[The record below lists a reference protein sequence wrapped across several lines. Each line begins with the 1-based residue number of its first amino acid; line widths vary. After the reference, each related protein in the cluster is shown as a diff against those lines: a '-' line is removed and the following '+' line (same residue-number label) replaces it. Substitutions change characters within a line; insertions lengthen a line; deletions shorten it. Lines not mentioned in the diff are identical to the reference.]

1 MSARK
6 RPTPASPGDLTARQI
21 REFHALGERVRAR
34 AEVEGSVVL
43 RAARLV
49 AIEEGISYDRAR
61 KAARFAGQRDEA
73 GLAKLDA
80 ICAIRPITVNHVR
93 RVLKLKPAAQDRWLR
108 RAARSGWQA
117 HRLAGEVRRD
127 AGGEARAGGPSIRVP
142 EDPFELI
149 EQVIDATAPWLKKYD
164 ASWTV
169 EGIWPAAADVEGD
182 RTDLARRVGEA
193 RRMLKHVAVCATEL
207 EARLGR
213 LERSLKR
220 KIARSD

>member
-1 MSARK
+1 MSARR
-6 RPTPASPGDLTARQI
+6 RPTPASPGDLAARQI
-21 REFHALGERVRAR
+21 REFHALGERFRAR

-49 AIEEGISYDRAR
+49 AIEEGMSYDRAR

-73 GLAKLDA
+73 GLAKLD
-80 ICAIRPITVNHVR
+80 AIRPITVNHVR

-108 RAARSGWQA
+108 RAARSGWRA
-117 HRLAGEVRRD
+117 HRLAREVRRASGEE
-127 AGGEARAGGPSIRVP
+127 AGAGGPSIRVP

-169 EGIWPAAADVEGD
+169 EGIWPSAADVEGD

-220 KIARSD
+220 KIGRSD

>member
-6 RPTPASPGDLTARQI
+6 RPTLASPGELTARQI
-21 REFHALGERVRAR
+21 RDFHALGGRVRER
-34 AEVEGSVVL
+34 AETEGMAVF
-43 RAARLV
+43 RAARLI
-49 AIEEGISYDRAR
+49 ATEEGISYDRAR
-61 KAARFAGQRDEA
+61 KAARFAEQRDEV

-80 ICAIRPITVNHVR
+80 NCAIRPITVNHVR
-93 RVLKLKPAAQDRWLR
+93 RVLRLKPAAQDRWLR
-108 RAARSGWQA
+108 RAAQSGWQA
-117 HRLAGEVRRD
+117 HRLAREVRRASGED
-127 AGGEARAGGPSIRVP
+127 AGAGGPSIRVP

-193 RRMLKHVAVCATEL
+193 RRMLKRVAVCATEL

-213 LERSLKR
+213 LERALKR